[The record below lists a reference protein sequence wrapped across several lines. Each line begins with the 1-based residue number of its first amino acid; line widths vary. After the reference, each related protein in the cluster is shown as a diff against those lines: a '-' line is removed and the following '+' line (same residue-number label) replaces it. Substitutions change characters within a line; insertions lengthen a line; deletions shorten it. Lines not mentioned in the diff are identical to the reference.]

1 LFSLGKRDS
10 LFIVDVI
17 IFSFNAVAPLLFPI
31 ALGWFIRQRRH
42 IAEGDMNF
50 LNRLCFRYLLP
61 FHIFN
66 NTRAVDIRVEFN
78 PRLILV
84 VSLCIFLVMLF
95 SWIIFALTIRN
106 RERRCIMIVSSFR
119 SNNLIYALP
128 LAANLFGAEGIT
140 VASMMIPVVII
151 LFNFF
156 CVVVMVCYAPVE
168 EGETELK
175 ETLKRTALDILRNPL
190 IIGSVGGIVFSL
202 LGIALP
208 GFLQNGINGVAA
220 SATPIA
226 LMLLGAQIDFKALA
240 GNLGPAL
247 GACAL
252 RLVIVPGILVPLMI
266 LLGFRGPEL
275 GALMVA
281 FAAPCAV
288 NNLIMARNYRIDPP
302 FAAQTVY
309 LSTVLSLP
317 TMFVAISLLRA
328 LGLF

>member
-1 LFSLGKRDS
+1 
-10 LFIVDVI
+10 
-17 IFSFNAVAPLLFPI
+17 
-31 ALGWFIRQRRH
+31 
-42 IAEGDMNF
+42 
-50 LNRLCFRYLLP
+50 
-61 FHIFN
+61 
-66 NTRAVDIRVEFN
+66 
-78 PRLILV
+78 
-84 VSLCIFLVMLF
+84 
-95 SWIIFALTIRN
+95 
-106 RERRCIMIVSSFR
+106 MIVSSFR

-128 LAANLFGAEGIT
+128 LAANLFGAEGVT

-156 CVVVMVCYAPVE
+156 CVVVMVSYAPAE
-168 EGETELK
+168 AGEAGKPALSES
-175 ETLKRTALDILRNPL
+175 LKRTVIDILKNPL
-190 IIGSVGGIVFSL
+190 IVGSVAGIVFSL
-202 LGIALP
+202 LGITLP
-208 GFLQNGINGVAA
+208 GFLQNGLNGVAA
-220 SATPIA
+220 AATPIA

-252 RLVIVPGILVPLMI
+252 RLLIVPGLLVPLMVF
-266 LLGFRGPEL
+266 LGFRGPEL

-317 TMFVAISLLRA
+317 TMFIAISLLRA

>member
-1 LFSLGKRDS
+1 
-10 LFIVDVI
+10 VDVI

-31 ALGWFIRQRRH
+31 GLGWFIRRQRH
-42 IAEGDMNF
+42 IGEGDMNF

-66 NTRAVDIRVEFN
+66 NTKSIDIRAEFN
-78 PRLILV
+78 PWLILIA
-84 VSLCIFLVMLF
+84 SLCIVLVMLL
-95 SWIIFALTIRN
+95 SWGIFARTVRD
-106 RERRCIMIVSSFR
+106 RQRRCIMIVSSFR

-128 LAANLFGAEGIT
+128 LAANLFGAEGVT

-151 LFNFF
+151 LFNFLA
-156 CVVVMVCYAPVE
+156 VVVMVCYAPAE
-168 EGETELK
+168 AGDDGETGLR
-175 ETLKRTALDILRNPL
+175 ETLKRTAVDIVRNPL
-190 IIGSVGGIVFSL
+190 IIGSVGGIGFSL
-202 LGIALP
+202 LGIAVP
-208 GFLQNGINGVAA
+208 GFLQKGINAVAA

-288 NNLIMARNYRIDPP
+288 NTLIMARNYRIDPP

-317 TMFVAISLLRA
+317 TMFAAISLLRA

>member
-1 LFSLGKRDS
+1 MD
-10 LFIVDVI
+10 II

-31 ALGWFIRQRRH
+31 ALGWIIRRQRH
-42 IAEGDMNF
+42 IGEGDINF

-66 NTRAVDIRVEFN
+66 NTRGIDIRAEFN
-78 PRLILV
+78 PRLILI
-84 VSLCIFLVMLF
+84 VSLCIFLVVLL
-95 SWIIFALTIRN
+95 SWIIFALTIRD
-106 RERRCIMIVSSFR
+106 RQRRCIMIVSSFR

-128 LAANLFGAEGIT
+128 LAENLFGVPGVTA
-140 VASMMIPVVII
+140 ASMMIPVVII
-151 LFNFF
+151 LFNLF
-156 CVVVMVCYAPVE
+156 CVVVMVAHAPAE
-168 EGETELK
+168 EGAGKTEAPQA
-175 ETLKRTALDILRNPL
+175 LKRTVLDILMNPL
-190 IIGSVGGIVFSL
+190 IIGSVAGIVFSL
-202 LGIALP
+202 LGVSFPA
-208 GFLQNGINGVAA
+208 FLQKGINGVAA

-226 LMLLGAQIDFKALA
+226 LMLLGAQINLAALA

-247 GACAL
+247 KACAL
-252 RLVIVPGILVPLMI
+252 RLVIVPGILVPLMVF
-266 LLGFRGPEL
+266 LGYRGPEL

-317 TMFVAISLLRA
+317 TMFIAISLLRA

>member
-1 LFSLGKRDS
+1 VE
-10 LFIVDVI
+10 II

-31 ALGWFIRQRRH
+31 ALGWFILRRRH
-42 IAEGDMNF
+42 IAEGDINF

-66 NTRAVDIRVEFN
+66 NTRAVDIRAEFN
-78 PRLILV
+78 PRLILI
-84 VSLCIFLVMLF
+84 VSLCIFLVMIL
-95 SWIIFALTIRN
+95 SWIIFALTIRD
-106 RERRCIMIVSSFR
+106 RERRCIMIVTSFR

-128 LAANLFGAEGIT
+128 LAANLFGTEGVT

-156 CVVVMVCYAPVE
+156 SVVVMVCYAPA
-168 EGETELK
+168 EGGEAGKTAVK
-175 ETLKRTALDILRNPL
+175 ENLKRTAMDILRNPL
-190 IIGSVGGIVFSL
+190 IVGSVGGIVFSL
-202 LGIALP
+202 LGIAFP
-208 GFLQNGINGVAA
+208 GFLQSGINGVAA

-226 LMLLGAQIDFKALA
+226 LMLLGAQIDFKQLA
-240 GNLGPAL
+240 GNLVPAL

-252 RLVIVPGILVPLMI
+252 RLVIVPGVLVPIMI

-317 TMFVAISLLRA
+317 TMFIAISLLRA